1 MFRRRKIP
9 SKQSEARGGEGF
21 KSSSKDMTSQTNLYN
36 AANNI
41 VGLLVMILLSY
52 HFSSYLYQLHENDMW
67 FSEIMVSK
75 TECCLGNRITII
87 LYRKLREKFLFELSK
102 DFIILTS
109 NNSF

>member
-1 MFRRRKIP
+1 MNL
-9 SKQSEARGGEGF
+9 
-21 KSSSKDMTSQTNLYN
+21 KSLSSVSSKSKSGGTQMIWTVNTV
-36 AANNI
+36 
-41 VGLLVMILLSY
+41 VGYLIMVWVSY
-52 HFSSYLYQLHENDMW
+52 QFSRYLYQLHENDMW